1 MKLTSDLSIPS
12 YLNQTFTCECGH
24 THTAP
29 IGQILTGDGIIHMLP
44 QVIREHDFKKSFI
57 VYDSITH
64 ALAGAVISSLLKENA
79 ISSVS
84 YILEDPEPTP
94 DEQALGDLLIHFDP
108 SCDHIIAVGSGTI
121 NDLCR
126 FLSFRLGLT
135 YLIVATAPSMDGFAS
150 GVAPLIVKHMKTTYE
165 AQTPSAILGDTA
177 LLSKA
182 PLPMICAGIGDILG
196 KYTCLCD
203 WEIAR
208 LITGEYHCRTIEG
221 IVRKSIDTVVHQ
233 LDGAKQR
240 RPEAIQGI
248 MDALVLSGIAMSF
261 AGNSRPASGS
271 EHHLSHYWEMTFL
284 FQGRKPILHGTK
296 VGIATIAVI
305 RAYELLLSRSIDF
318 EAAKALAK
326 EYSPTL
332 WKESMQRSYGP
343 AAPSVIA
350 LEEQI
355 EKNSTEN
362 RLARLELL
370 KEHWEELKAIAGQL
384 PAADTVYSYLYGLG
398 AAVTPMEV
406 GIDKT
411 TFMDSFMVAKELR
424 NRFGLL
430 QILYDLGITEEIA
443 GAVWGYFM
451 QAPPR
456 S

>member
-1 MKLTSDLSIPS
+1 M
-12 YLNQTFTCECGH
+12 
-24 THTAP
+24 
-29 IGQILTGDGIIHMLP
+29 
-44 QVIREHDFKKSFI
+44 
-57 VYDSITH
+57 
-64 ALAGAVISSLLKENA
+64 
-79 ISSVS
+79 
-84 YILEDPEPTP
+84 
-94 DEQALGDLLIHFDP
+94 
-108 SCDHIIAVGSGTI
+108 
-121 NDLCR
+121 
-126 FLSFRLGLT
+126 
-135 YLIVATAPSMDGFAS
+135 
-150 GVAPLIVKHMKTTYE
+150 
-165 AQTPSAILGDTA
+165 
-177 LLSKA
+177 
-182 PLPMICAGIGDILG
+182 
-196 KYTCLCD
+196 
-203 WEIAR
+203 
-208 LITGEYHCRTIEG
+208 
-221 IVRKSIDTVVHQ
+221 VHQ

-332 WKESMQRSYGP
+332 WKENMQRSYGP

-370 KEHWEELKAIAGQL
+370 KEHWGELKAIARQL

-411 TFMDSFMVAKELR
+411 TFMDSFMAAKELR

-443 GAVWGYFM
+443 GAVWEYFM